1 MPDKKVDVK
10 VLWIQFED
18 VLTPALGLTIKER
31 AVYCHLLR
39 HSLVVGKQRLRFAV
53 TAMARTLSI
62 GPGAARDAVRRLD
75 ELGALRVLERGKTGH
90 FVEMRLPEKIRAV
103 RPSKGAS
110 SVLAREEAEGDR
122 AAATMEVTDF
132 WKSWSLRQA
141 IHARER
147 GSCFYCLR
155 RTLTNIRCLDHVV
168 PRVRFGRNSYRNLVS
183 CCIQCNTHK

>member
-75 ELGALRVLERGKTGH
+75 ELGALRVLERGKGGH
-90 FVEMRLPEKIRAV
+90 FIEMRLPEKMRAA
-103 RPSKGAS
+103 RPSKNASAGLAGAGT
-110 SVLAREEAEGDR
+110 AEDQ
-122 AAATMEVTDF
+122 AAATLEATDF
-132 WKSWSLRQA
+132 WKSWSLRKA
-141 IHARER
+141 IHARE
-147 GSCFYCLR
+147 GGTCFYCLR
-155 RTLTNIRCLDHVV
+155 RMLANVRC
-168 PRVRFGRNSYRNLVS
+168 
-183 CCIQCNTHK
+183 IE